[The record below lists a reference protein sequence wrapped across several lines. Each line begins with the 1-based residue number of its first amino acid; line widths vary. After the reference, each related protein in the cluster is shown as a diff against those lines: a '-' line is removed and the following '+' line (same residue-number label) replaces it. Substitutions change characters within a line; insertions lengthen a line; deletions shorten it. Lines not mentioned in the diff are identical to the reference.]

1 MIALPSQVGDDVV
14 LRSRY
19 VLRAWFRFLSPR
31 GLIVVHVLWLDWTL
45 LLLRHLGGCRDYVV
59 LRGGG
64 GGGGGG
70 GVGGWDF
77 MTFLDLS
84 CLPWMLHFSGKLF

>member
-14 LRSRY
+14 LCSRDD
-19 VLRAWFRFLSPR
+19 LQALLPLR
-31 GLIVVHVLWLDWTL
+31 GLIVVHALWLDWTL
-45 LLLRHLGGCRDYVV
+45 LLLRRLGECHGCVI

-70 GVGGWDF
+70 EGGGCY
-77 MTFLDLS
+77 DLPGS
-84 CLPWMLHFSGKLF
+84 VVSPVDVVFVW